1 MKSLW
6 DNDSTGDVLRDILYI
21 FIRAQEGLQG
31 SEYATIYATIPTVHS
46 LLKKLNDMNK
56 DTVRVSHTTISSGL
70 TAAHDKLYTYY
81 PIFNEDCEGMEILYI
96 ATVLHSKYKL
106 NYFRTRDLFPPALI
120 DCIKTKLENLF
131 KLYEIYYA
139 RLKLKRNKLYPAMTK
154 MVAVVKDKVR
164 RISPGD
170 DESGVDSDNEMI
182 EDKAE
187 LSGQLQREM
196 NDSSDENSEEGESG
210 STRIS

>member
-1 MKSLW
+1 MEAEVLME
-6 DNDSTGDVLRDILYI
+6 DNDSTGDRHYGHSSYVRPNRVFFSILGDI
-21 FIRAQEGLQG
+21 F
-31 SEYATIYATIPTVHS
+31 
-46 LLKKLNDMNK
+46 
-56 DTVRVSHTTISSGL
+56 
-70 TAAHDKLYTYY
+70 
-81 PIFNEDCEGMEILYI
+81 
-96 ATVLHSKYKL
+96 
-106 NYFRTRDLFPPALI
+106 
-120 DCIKTKLENLF
+120 TK
-131 KLYEIYYA
+131 
-139 RLKLKRNKLYPAMTK
+139 KRNKLYPAMTK

-182 EDKAE
+182 EDEAE

>member
-1 MKSLW
+1 M
-6 DNDSTGDVLRDILYI
+6 
-21 FIRAQEGLQG
+21 
-31 SEYATIYATIPTVHS
+31 
-46 LLKKLNDMNK
+46 LL
-56 DTVRVSHTTISSGL
+56 RVSHTTISSGL
-70 TAAHDKLYTYY
+70 TAAHDKLFTRTT
-81 PIFNEDCEGMEILYI
+81 PFSMRIARAWKFSISPPSSTQSDIF
-96 ATVLHSKYKL
+96 
-106 NYFRTRDLFPPALI
+106 
-120 DCIKTKLENLF
+120 TK
-131 KLYEIYYA
+131 
-139 RLKLKRNKLYPAMTK
+139 KRNKLYPAMTK

-182 EDKAE
+182 EDEAE